1 MADFN
6 LSLRMSADGKNFVG
20 AVKLSKRE
28 IDKLGLGMVATGR
41 KSDVLDRKLA
51 KTTRTVQ
58 LMKTNVLGL
67 RTAFAG
73 LGFGLVVGQIVRAGT
88 AMEGFVA
95 GMTAATGS
103 AEGAQNELRFVRE
116 EAERLGIEFEG
127 AAGAFTQLAASA
139 RGTKLEGQG
148 VRDIFT
154 AVSEA
159 GRVMNLTVEQS
170 EGALRAIQQM
180 MSKGTVQAEE

>member
-116 EAERLGIEFEG
+116 EAERLGIEFEARRARLPSSRPRPG
-127 AAGAFTQLAASA
+127 APSS
-139 RGTKLEGQG
+139 K
-148 VRDIFT
+148 
-154 AVSEA
+154 
-159 GRVMNLTVEQS
+159 GRVCATSSPQS
-170 EGALRAIQQM
+170 LRPA
-180 MSKGTVQAEE
+180 G